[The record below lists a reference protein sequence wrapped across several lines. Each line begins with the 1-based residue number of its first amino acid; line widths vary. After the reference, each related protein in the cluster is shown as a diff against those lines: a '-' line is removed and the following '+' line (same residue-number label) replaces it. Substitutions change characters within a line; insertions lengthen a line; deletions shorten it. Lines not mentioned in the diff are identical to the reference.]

1 MDFFNIDLRLLVLTI
16 PAILL
21 AITVHEVAHG
31 LVAYRLGDPTAK
43 LAGRLT
49 LNPLAHL
56 DPIGALMMVLV
67 RFGWAKPVPVNPANL
82 QRPLKD
88 MIWVA
93 LAGPAANMVLAAA
106 SLVIYRYVRGAGP
119 AFLSDPITGMAY
131 MSYVLNINLA
141 AFNLIPIPPLDG
153 ASILKGLLP
162 FRQALAFQRLEPYG
176 FVILVVFLMTGM
188 VTRVFYPL
196 ITLLDYGLHLLL
208 TPIL

>member
-119 AFLSDPITGMAY
+119 AFLSDPITGIAY

>member
-188 VTRVFYPL
+188 VNRVFYPL
-196 ITLLDYGLHLLL
+196 ISLLDYGLHLLL